1 MYNVNMNTTST
12 MQAFQITIW
21 SPGLTEQTCVIH
33 LSSYVEAMEVCRKVS
48 ERLPAGSLVTISD
61 ARAKNLSI

>member
-1 MYNVNMNTTST
+1 MYNVNMNTTPT
-12 MQAFQITIW
+12 MQAFQITVW
-21 SPGLTEQTCVIH
+21 SPGLTERTCILH
-33 LSSYVEAMEVCRKVS
+33 FRSYAEAVEVCRKAK